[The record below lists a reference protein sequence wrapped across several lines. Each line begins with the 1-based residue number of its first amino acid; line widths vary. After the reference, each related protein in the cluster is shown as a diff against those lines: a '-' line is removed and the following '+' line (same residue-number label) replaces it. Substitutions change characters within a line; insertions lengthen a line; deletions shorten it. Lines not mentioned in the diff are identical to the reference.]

1 MMSKPSQIAK
11 LQNKVAIV
19 TGGASGLGEETARR
33 FAEHGARAVVIADVQ
48 EEKGQQV
55 AESIGL
61 HCCTFIKCDV
71 SDEEQ
76 VKSLVDSTVERHG
89 QLDIM
94 FSNAGIVSKCVQ
106 DILTFDL
113 SAYEKLF
120 SVNVGGMA
128 ACVKHAGRVMVEGG
142 VKGSII
148 CTASVMANYGTG
160 AAVDYVMSKHAV
172 LGLIRCASKG
182 LGEHGIRVNCVAPG
196 PVATPMICGRLQMSA
211 EDTERCF
218 EAEIAI
224 KKSGFLKARHV
235 ADAVLFL
242 ASDDSVFVTGHSLA
256 VDAGYIPTN

>member
-48 EEKGQQV
+48 EGKGQQV

-94 FSNAGIVSKCVQ
+94 FSNAGIVSQCVQ

-113 SAYEKLF
+113 
-120 SVNVGGMA
+120 N
-128 ACVKHAGRVMVEGG
+128 
-142 VKGSII
+142 
-148 CTASVMANYGTG
+148 
-160 AAVDYVMSKHAV
+160 YVMSKHAV